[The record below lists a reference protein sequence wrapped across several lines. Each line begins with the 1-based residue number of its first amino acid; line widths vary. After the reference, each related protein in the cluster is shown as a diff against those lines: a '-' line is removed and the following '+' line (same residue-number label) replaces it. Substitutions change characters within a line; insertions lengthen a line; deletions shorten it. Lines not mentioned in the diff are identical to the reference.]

1 MLSRLLMTALVS
13 GALAG
18 VFVFASHMAKTTPLI
33 LLAEVYENAE
43 LAESHAHEPP
53 KAAHNHAVE
62 SDAWAPDDGLERSA
76 YTLLADLLTSIGF
89 AFTLVGA
96 IALRGRSVDWRSGMV
111 WGLCGFASFYVGPS
125 LGLAPEVPGM
135 AAADLVARQF
145 WWLVTAVATAGGL
158 ALIFFAG
165 PYGLKAAGLAL
176 MAAPHV
182 VGAPSHTIEDGGI
195 PAELAAQFAVTT
207 LLVTGLFWLLLGS
220 LTGYFYRRFGET

>member
-18 VFVFASHMAKTTPLI
+18 VFVFASHMAKTMPLI
-33 LLAEVYENAE
+33 LLAEVYENTE

-53 KAAHNHAVE
+53 KAAHKHAVE
-62 SDAWAPDDGLERSA
+62 GDAWAPDDGLERSA

-125 LGLAPEVPGM
+125 LGLAPELPGM
-135 AAADLVARQF
+135 TTADLAARQF

-165 PYGLKAAGLAL
+165 PYGLKAAGVAL

-182 VGAPSHTIEDGGI
+182 AGAPSHTIEDGGI